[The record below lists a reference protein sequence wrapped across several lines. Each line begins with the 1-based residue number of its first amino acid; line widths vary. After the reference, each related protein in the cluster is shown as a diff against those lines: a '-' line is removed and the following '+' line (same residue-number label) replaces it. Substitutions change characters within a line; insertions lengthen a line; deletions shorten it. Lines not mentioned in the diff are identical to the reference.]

1 MKKTLKGFLHFS
13 TDPWNYGE
21 LAFYCCDMSKS
32 GNMGCLLIKPME
44 IEVDIPDDFDPKPA
58 QIAALK
64 AKQTKAA
71 ADFHAMNVEFM
82 RQINELQA
90 LEML

>member
-13 TDPWNYGE
+13 TDGWSYGE
-21 LAFYCCDMSKS
+21 IVFYGCDMSKS
-32 GNMGCLLIKPME
+32 ESMACIMIKPLE
-44 IEVDIPDDFDPKPA
+44 IEVDIPDDFDPRPA
-58 QIAALK
+58 QIKALQ

-71 ADFHAMNVEFM
+71 ADFHAMNTEIM

-90 LEML
+90 LEMV

>member
-1 MKKTLKGFLHFS
+1 MKKTLKGFLHMS
-13 TDPWNYGE
+13 TDSWDRNE
-21 LAFYCCDMSKS
+21 LLFYKADMSDYES
-32 GNMGCLLIKPME
+32 VRAVMIKPME
-44 IEVDIPDDFDPKPA
+44 IEVDLPDDFDPRPA

-71 ADFHAMNVEFM
+71 AEFHARNTEIM

-90 LEML
+90 LEMS

>member
-1 MKKTLKGFLHFS
+1 MKKTVKTFLHFS
-13 TDPWNYGE
+13 TRSWEYGE
-21 LAFYCCDMSKS
+21 LAFYGCDMSKTIVTAV
-32 GNMGCLLIKPME
+32 MVKPME
-44 IEVDIPDDFDPKPA
+44 IEVDIPDDFDPRPQ

-64 AKQTKAA
+64 AKQLKAA

-90 LEML
+90 LEMV